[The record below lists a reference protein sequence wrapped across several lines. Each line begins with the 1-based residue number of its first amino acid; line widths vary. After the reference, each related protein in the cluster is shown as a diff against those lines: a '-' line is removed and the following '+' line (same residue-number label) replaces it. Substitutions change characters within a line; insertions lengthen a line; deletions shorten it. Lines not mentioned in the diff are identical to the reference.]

1 MPTKQINIL
10 KKLLRAILKK
20 MPRNALTFNIGK
32 VMTRTIFKPETEAL
46 ETNFL
51 FGNKIQM
58 TLDLSEFASND
69 LYCLDNRFES
79 TTLKLWER
87 LSEKSN
93 VIIDMG
99 SHIGTFALVA
109 ASLNP
114 KAKIIAVEICKRNL
128 HYLTQNAAAYKNI
141 QIHQGAIGMEQGT
154 FLFQEDFI
162 SGGGYLKTMDDVEE
176 HEVRERHDS
185 SKSYEVEAI
194 TPAQLCK
201 NFGIENVD
209 LIKIDLEGLEYFIMT
224 GQADF
229 WDEFAP
235 KNVIVEIGI
244 EKTKKEKLQDILT
257 AMKKRGYSHK
267 RYQGLYAFPWKEKED
282 LANWY
287 FWK

>member
-1 MPTKQINIL
+1 MSMNQISNS
-10 KKLLRAILKK
+10 KKFFRSILKK
-20 MPRNALTFNIGK
+20 MPRNSFSFNFGK
-32 VMTRTIFKPETEAL
+32 ILTRTIFKPESEVTE
-46 ETNFL
+46 TTFL
-51 FGNKIQM
+51 FGNKIKM
-58 TLDLSEFASND
+58 SLDLSEFASND
-69 LYCLDNRFES
+69 LYCLDNHFES

-87 LSEKSN
+87 LAVNSD

-99 SHIGTFALVA
+99 SHIGTFALTA
-109 ASLNP
+109 ASVNSE
-114 KAKIIAVEICKRNL
+114 AKIIAVEICKRNL
-128 HYLTQNAAAYKNI
+128 HYLLLNVEAYKNI
-141 QIHQGAIGMEQGT
+141 QIHPIAIGMKPGT

-162 SGGGYLKTMDDVEE
+162 SGGGYLKAMDDVEE
-176 HEVRERHDS
+176 SNIRKRHDT
-185 SKSYEVEAI
+185 KQSYEVEAI

-201 NFGIENVD
+201 NVGIDHVD

-224 GQADF
+224 GQDDF

-244 EKTKKEKLQDILT
+244 EKNKKEKLQNVLDV
-257 AMKKRGYSHK
+257 MQKRGYFYK